1 MDKTMLRVIVGGE
14 LRARRE
20 AQHLSLQDLAIMSG
34 TSYTHL
40 WKIEKGKV
48 SVGLDLLGRV
58 CEALDLPMYEV
69 FSKVDGPA
77 SSVTVE
83 YLG

>member
-20 AQHLSLQDLAIMSG
+20 ARHLSLQDLAIMSG

-58 CEALDLPMYEV
+58 CESLDLPLYEL
-69 FSKVDGPA
+69 FSKVDGPTSNVA
-77 SSVTVE
+77 IE
-83 YLG
+83 YQG